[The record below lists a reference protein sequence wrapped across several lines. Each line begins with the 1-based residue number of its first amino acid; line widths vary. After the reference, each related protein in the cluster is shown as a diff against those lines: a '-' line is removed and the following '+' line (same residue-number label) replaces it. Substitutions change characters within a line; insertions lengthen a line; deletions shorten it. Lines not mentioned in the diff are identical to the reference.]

1 MKSKFLKLL
10 ASFMLISVFAFAM
23 VACDDAATSE
33 KKADEEPGEEED
45 LGFSEVEI
53 FAGEKWAEGYLAMN
67 GVYFQAVTM
76 NGGTSKED
84 ADCHLELD
92 VSAMK
97 GNKFGFGEGDWVPYL
112 TVNYEVT
119 KDGETISSGTFMP
132 MAASDGPHYGANIK
146 MAGNGDYTVKFT
158 VSYPGTDT
166 YLIHTDET
174 GPGAVYPTASYTFEK
189 TWNYIFGSWEE

>member
-1 MKSKFLKLL
+1 
-10 ASFMLISVFAFAM
+10 MLISVFAFAM

-33 KKADEEPGEEED
+33 KKADEEPGED

-174 GPGAVYPTASYTFEK
+174 GPGAVYPTASYTCEK